1 MPENPEPL
9 DIPHV
14 MVVES
19 RFYEDIAD
27 ELVKGA
33 EAVLD
38 DAGVSYERFA
48 VPGALEIP
56 AAIRFAVKAREFN
69 PVRRRFDAYVALGCV
84 VRGETSHYDLVCRE
98 SARALQELT
107 GEFTLAMGYGILTCE
122 TKDQAMERAAV
133 DKGNKGAVA
142 AQASLEM
149 VEIKRFF
156 RLFPRP

>member
-1 MPENPEPL
+1 MAENADSQEV
-9 DIPHV
+9 PHV

-33 EAVLD
+33 EAVLE
-38 DAGVSYERFA
+38 DAGVSFERFA

-56 AAIRFAVKAREFN
+56 AAIRFAVKSREFN
-69 PVRRRFDAYVALGCV
+69 PVRRRFDAYIALGCV

-98 SARALQELT
+98 SARALQELIA
-107 GEFTLAMGYGILTCE
+107 EFTLAIGFGILTCE

-142 AQASLEM
+142 ARAALEM
-149 VEIKRFF
+149 VEMKRFF
-156 RLFPRP
+156 RLFPRN

>member
-1 MPENPEPL
+1 MPENAESH

-56 AAIRFAVKAREFN
+56 AAIRFAVKSREFN

-98 SARALQELT
+98 SARALQDLHS
-107 GEFTLAMGYGILTCE
+107 EFTLAIGFGILTCE
-122 TKDQAMERAAV
+122 TKDQAIERAAV
-133 DKGNKGAVA
+133 DRGNKGAVA
-142 AQASLEM
+142 ARAALEM
-149 VEIKRFF
+149 VEMKRFF
-156 RLFPRP
+156 RLFPRQ

>member
-1 MPENPEPL
+1 MPENTESH

-48 VPGALEIP
+48 VPGALEIS
-56 AAIRFAVKAREFN
+56 AAIRFAVKSREFN

-98 SARALQELT
+98 SARALQELNS
-107 GEFTLAMGYGILTCE
+107 EFTLAIGFGILTCE
-122 TKDQAMERAAV
+122 TKDQAIERAAV
-133 DKGNKGAVA
+133 DRGNKGAVA
-142 AQASLEM
+142 ARAALEM
-149 VEIKRFF
+149 VEMKRFF
-156 RLFPRP
+156 RLFPRN